1 MSRYKGRGQTAL
13 IRTGVLLTA
22 LTLTACGGG
31 ADSRTVPGGK
41 ATFSRDGN
49 QVTGSVGSAWSDA
62 ELASNA
68 YGVLCGPG
76 ETVSDLAIQRRPDGS
91 ASVSATCL

>member
-1 MSRYKGRGQTAL
+1 M
-13 IRTGVLLTA
+13 
-22 LTLTACGGG
+22 
-31 ADSRTVPGGK
+31 PGGK
-41 ATFSRDGN
+41 ATFNRDGN

-91 ASVSATCL
+91 AAVSATCV